1 MFHNI
6 SYANRRYDMCRMG
19 RALAKPIIA
28 RADGPMMGIASLN
41 PSLLTQVPPMKPSSD
56 IARLIEIM
64 VALRTPGTGCPWD
77 LEQDFATI
85 EPYTI
90 EEAYE
95 VADAIERGDFDDLR
109 DELGDLLLQV
119 VFHARM
125 AEEAGRFAFGDVVQ
139 AITEKLVR
147 RHPHV
152 FGDARDLSPEA
163 VKQLW
168 DRIKA
173 QEKAARAARRGG
185 DDAGT
190 GALAGVPATLPALTR
205 ALKLQQ
211 KAGKVGFD
219 WNDPHA
225 VLAKIREEA
234 DEIAAALASG
244 DRAGAAEETGDLLFA
259 VVNLARHLDADPE
272 AALRATNRKF
282 ERRFAFIE
290 AALAA
295 RGRTPEQSS
304 LDEMDGLWNAAK
316 AVEGKT
322 PA

>member
-1 MFHNI
+1 
-6 SYANRRYDMCRMG
+6 
-19 RALAKPIIA
+19 
-28 RADGPMMGIASLN
+28 
-41 PSLLTQVPPMKPSSD
+41 MKPSPD

-64 VALRTPGTGCPWD
+64 AALRAPGTGCPWD

-85 EPYTI
+85 APYTI

-95 VADAIERGDFDDLR
+95 VADAISRGDLEDLR

-125 AEEAGRFAFGDVVQ
+125 AEEAGRFGFGDVVQ

-163 VKQLW
+163 VKGLW
-168 DRIKA
+168 DEIKA
-173 QEKAARAARRGG
+173 EEKRARAARRGG
-185 DDAGT
+185 T
-190 GALAGVPATLPALTR
+190 EERPGALAGVPATLPALTR
-205 ALKLQQ
+205 ALKLQE

-219 WNDPHA
+219 WNDPQA

-234 DEIAAALASG
+234 DEISAALATG
-244 DRAGAAEETGDLLFA
+244 DRAGAAAETGDLLFA

-272 AALRATNRKF
+272 ATLRATNAKF

-290 AALAA
+290 DALAA
-295 RGRTPEQSS
+295 RGKVPAQST
-304 LDEMDGLWNAAK
+304 LEEMDALWDAAK
-316 AVEGKT
+316 AAERDT
-322 PA
+322 PAKK

>member
-1 MFHNI
+1 
-6 SYANRRYDMCRMG
+6 
-19 RALAKPIIA
+19 
-28 RADGPMMGIASLN
+28 
-41 PSLLTQVPPMKPSSD
+41 MKPSSD
-56 IARLIEIM
+56 ITRLIEIM
-64 VALRTPGTGCPWD
+64 AALRTPGSGCPWD
-77 LEQDFATI
+77 LEQDFSTI
-85 EPYTI
+85 APYTI

-95 VADAIERGDFDDLR
+95 VADAIGRGDFDDLR

-125 AEEAGRFAFGDVVQ
+125 AQEEGRFAFGDVVQ

-152 FGDARDLSPEA
+152 FGDTRDLSPEA
-163 VKQLW
+163 VKLLW

-185 DDAGT
+185 DDADT

-219 WNDPHA
+219 WNDPQA

-234 DEIAAALASG
+234 DEISAALASG
-244 DRAGAAEETGDLLFA
+244 DRAGAAAETGDLLFA

-295 RGRTPEQSS
+295 RGKTPAQSS
-304 LDEMDGLWNAAK
+304 LEEMDGLWDAAK
-316 AVEGKT
+316 AAEGAAKGS
-322 PA
+322 ASS